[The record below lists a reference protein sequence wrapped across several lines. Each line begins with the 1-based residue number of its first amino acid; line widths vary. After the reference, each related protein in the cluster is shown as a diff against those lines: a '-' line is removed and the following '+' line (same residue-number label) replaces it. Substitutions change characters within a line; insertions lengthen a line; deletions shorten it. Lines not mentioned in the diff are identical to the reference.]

1 MRSLPCVLLA
11 ALLPAAASAQEFV
24 HWESPHV
31 HPLDMN
37 VDRSRVLAV
46 NTPDAQLEV
55 FDPTGPRLVHIASIP
70 VGLDPVSV
78 RARGNTEVWVVNHLS
93 DSVSIVDLATHR
105 VVRTLPTLDEPCD
118 VVFAGSPQRAFISCS
133 QANTV
138 LVYDPNDLDLAP
150 LQLPIAGE
158 DPRALAVSLDG
169 QQVYAA
175 IFESG
180 NGTTILGGGLVGFG
194 GEAYP
199 PNAVTDPVG
208 PYDGVNPPPN
218 TERGFDPPLAPT
230 LPPPPPVGL
239 IVRKDAQDRWLDD
252 NGENW
257 TDLVSGAS
265 AELSGRVPG
274 WDLPDRDVALIDANT
289 LEVSYAR
296 RLMNLNMA
304 LGVHPTTGHVAVIG
318 TDAINEVRFE
328 PNLAGRF
335 VRVVM
340 ATVDGATGQAELHD
354 LNPHLDYA
362 SSSVPV
368 ALRDQSIGDPRGIAW
383 SADGERGYVTGM
395 GSDNV
400 IVVNLDGERVSQ
412 SSTIEVGQ
420 GPTGVVVD
428 DLRDRLYVLDKFE
441 SAVSVVH
448 TGAELETDRVAFHD
462 PSPPAIRA
470 GRPLLYDTHATS
482 GTGHVSCG
490 SCHIDARMDRL
501 AWDLGNPAGAMKSV
515 AGQNQGAGTDLT
527 PGDFDDFHP
536 MKGPFLTQT
545 LQDIV
550 GKEPFHW
557 RGDRDGLE
565 EFAGAFVGLLGDDE
579 EPTPQELQA
588 FEDFLATIA
597 YPPNPYRLWDNTLP
611 TDLPLPG
618 HFTTGRFAPA
628 GQPLPNGDA
637 VRGLEL
643 WRPPNLL
650 NGGVTACVTCH
661 TLPTGMG
668 PDMEWD
674 GAAYQPIAPG
684 PNGEAHHMLVASDGH
699 SNTSMRVASMRNL
712 YERTGFNGTQLEN
725 TAGFGYVHDGSVDS
739 IERQV
744 SQPPFSVHGD
754 QQVADLV
761 AFVLAFSGSD
771 LPQGS
776 ANDVLEPPG
785 SPARDTHASVGT
797 QVTIVAAEQTTPAEQ
812 LILDRLIALA
822 NEAEVGLIA
831 KGRVDGEA
839 RGYVYLGQGA
849 WHADRTAEVLNTFQM
864 QTLAEPGG
872 ELTYTAV
879 PFASRLRMGVDRDG
893 DSHLDGDELD
903 AMADPD
909 DPTSVPGDCTAPVPA
924 APANL
929 AVRHTGYRRLFL
941 TWKDAGP
948 NETHYLVE
956 RAPAGTGDFALVARL
971 PADTRAFTD
980 IGLACGASYDYRVRA
995 ANCTGSS
1002 AALIASTPDPCLPF
1016 SATVDA
1022 VSLAAGGVQLL
1033 TLAAGPEHAG
1043 RPYLIAGSATGTSPG
1058 VPFDGEHFPL
1068 NFDKYFL
1075 LSLASPNTPPLTKS
1089 LGFLDAAGNAQALV
1103 SFEAATEPGLAG
1115 PTLHHAYVVFD
1126 LVHLG
1131 PYLISNPLPLTL
1143 EP

>member
-1 MRSLPCVLLA
+1 MCALLRTLA
-11 ALLPAAASAQEFV
+11 AVLLPAVASAQEFV

-37 VDRSRVLAV
+37 LDGSRLLAV
-46 NTPDAQLEV
+46 NTPGAHLEV
-55 FDPTGPRLVHIASIP
+55 FDPTGPRLVHVASVP

-78 RARGNTEVWVVNHLS
+78 RARGITEAWVVNHVS
-93 DSVSIVDLATHR
+93 DSISIVDLVTGR
-105 VVRTLPTLDEPCD
+105 VVRTLATLDEPCD
-118 VVFAGSPQRAFISCS
+118 VVFAGSPQRAFVSCS
-133 QANTV
+133 QANAV
-138 LVYDPNDLDLAP
+138 LVFDPANLDEP
-150 LQLPIAGE
+150 PVELPIAGE

-169 QQVYAA
+169 QRVYAA
-175 IFESG
+175 VFESG
-180 NGTTILGGGLVGFG
+180 NGTTLLGGGLVGFG
-194 GEAYP
+194 DGAYP
-199 PNAVTDPVG
+199 PNAVNDPAG
-208 PYDGVNPPPN
+208 PYGGVNPPPN
-218 TERGFDPPLAPT
+218 TEAGFDPPLNPA

-239 IVRKDAQDRWLDD
+239 IVRKDEQERWLDD

-257 TDLVSGAS
+257 TDLVSGAG
-265 AELSGRVPG
+265 APLSGRVPG
-274 WDLPDRDVALIDANT
+274 WDLPDRDVALIDAST
-289 LEVSYAR
+289 LEITYAR

-318 TDAINEVRFE
+318 TDATNEVRFE

-335 VRVVM
+335 VRVVI
-340 ATVDGATGQAELHD
+340 ATVDGTTGEAELHD

-362 SSSVPV
+362 SSSVPP
-368 ALRDQSIGDPRGIAW
+368 ALREQSLGDPRGIAW

-395 GSDNV
+395 GSNNV
-400 IVVNLDGERVSQ
+400 IVVNLAGERVSQ
-412 SSTIEVGQ
+412 KATIEVGE

-462 PSPPAIRA
+462 PSPPAVRA

-482 GTGHVSCG
+482 GTGHLSCG
-490 SCHIDARMDRL
+490 SCHVDARMDRL
-501 AWDLGNPAGAMKSV
+501 AWDLGNPAGDMKSV
-515 AGQNQGAGTDLT
+515 AGQNQGAGTGLV
-527 PGDFDDFHP
+527 PGEFADFHP

-597 YPPNPYRLWDNTLP
+597 YPPNPYREWDNSLP

-637 VRGLEL
+637 ARGLEL

-668 PDMEWD
+668 PDMQWD
-674 GAAYQPIAPG
+674 GAAYVPLAPG
-684 PNGEAHHMLVASDGH
+684 PHGETHHMLVASDGH
-699 SNTSMRVASMRNL
+699 SNVSMRVASLRNL
-712 YERTGFNGTQLEN
+712 HERTGFNGTQLEN

-761 AFVLAFSGSD
+761 AFVLAFAGSD

-776 ANDVLEPPG
+776 ADDVLEPPG
-785 SPARDTHASVGT
+785 TPARDTHASVGT
-797 QVTIVAAEQTTPAEQ
+797 QLTVVSAAFTTPEEQ
-812 LILDRLIALA
+812 LVLDRLITLA
-822 NEAEVGLIA
+822 NAGELGLIA

-839 RGYVYLGQGA
+839 RGYVYLGGGA

-864 QTLAEPGG
+864 QALAEPGG

-879 PFASRLRMGVDRDG
+879 PFESRLRLGVDRDG
-893 DSHLDGDELD
+893 DGHLDADELD
-903 AMADPD
+903 AVADPD
-909 DPTSVPGDCTAPVPA
+909 DAASVPGDCAPFVPD
-924 APANL
+924 APTDL
-929 AVRHTGYRRLFL
+929 AVRHTGWRRLLL

-948 NETHYLVE
+948 HETHYLVE
-956 RAPAGTGDFALVARL
+956 RALSGSGAFELVARL
-971 PADTRAFTD
+971 PADTRSFTD
-980 IGLACGASYDYRVRA
+980 IGLDCGAAHDYRVRA
-995 ANCTGSS
+995 ANCQGSS
-1002 AALIASTPDPCLPF
+1002 AAELTATPDPCQPF
-1016 SATVDA
+1016 SATTGSL
-1022 VSLAAGGVQLL
+1022 SLATGGVQLL

-1043 RPYLIAGSATGTSPG
+1043 RPYLIAGSATGTAPG
-1058 VPFDGEHFPL
+1058 IPFDGEHFPL

-1075 LSLASPNTPPLTKS
+1075 ISLAAPNTPPLTKS
-1089 LGFLDAAGNAQALV
+1089 LGFLDAAGNAQALI
-1103 SFEAATEPGLAG
+1103 SLEAGTDPSLAG

-1131 PYLISNPLPLTL
+1131 PYLISNPLALTL
-1143 EP
+1143 LP